1 MRKVG
6 ERDILVAILALDGIN
21 GYPPTVR
28 ELAASVGLK
37 SAGSMLTR
45 LRTMRERGLVSYEDG
60 NPRTLVV
67 TERGL
72 RKCLAIG

>member
-1 MRKVG
+1 MRKVE
-6 ERDILVAILALDGIN
+6 ERDILIAILALDGIN

-60 NPRTLVV
+60 NPRTLLL
-67 TERGL
+67 TRRGIE
-72 RKCLAIG
+72 KCLPTR